1 MADGF
6 LSTVLSLTQAWYVCN
21 SIWAS
26 GRKLG
31 VGSIH
36 LQHNDDI
43 PLGVGRWT
51 SFLFSLVFFSISL
64 FGGYVVGWAV
74 SV

>member
-6 LSTVLSLTQAWYVCN
+6 LNTVLSLTQAWYICN

-26 GRKLG
+26 GGKLG

-43 PLGVGRWT
+43 PLGVGLWT
-51 SFLFSLVFFSISL
+51 SFLFSFSFLFLSL